1 MEQQSV
7 KMPCF
12 LRDLIVEQ
20 AHKWGDKIFL
30 YFEDE
35 QYSYR
40 NIDQRSNRL
49 ANGLIELGVVKGE
62 KVSLMLPN
70 HPDFIFSWFA
80 LAKMGSVVVPV
91 NTALKG
97 DGLAYILD
105 HSDSETIIIG
115 HQYWERFERV
125 MPQLTKVKRIIISTA
140 DAPSGYR
147 LPANTIPLENV
158 YSSNDALPEVTL
170 AADDMARIMYTSGT
184 TGIPKGVVQFQPIT
198 IMPKYTPEDIAY
210 TCLPLFHANA
220 MILTTQSAM
229 AAGAAMALGRRFS
242 AGKFWD
248 EIRRYGA
255 TATSFIG
262 AMITILFKQPPRE
275 NDADHQVRFAFSGAA
290 PRDIWQAF
298 EKRFGLR
305 LSEGYAAVDGPG
317 VLENNDGIPGSIGKP
332 VGLCEAK
339 VVDNDGNEVG
349 PNTVGELLT
358 RIKGATGD
366 MVVYYK
372 NEEETRK
379 KNSGGWV
386 WSGDLVYYDDDG
398 NFFFVDRKKDALRR
412 RGENVSSWEVER
424 TINQHPDVLES
435 AVFGV
440 ASELGEDD
448 IMAIIVPQPGKKPDP
463 LSIIKWCDERMA
475 YFMVPRYIEFW
486 DSLEKTGTHRVQKV
500 DLKKRGV
507 TQDTWDMKNQDV
519 KLIVNNH
526 LKTFRGGI

>member
-1 MEQQSV
+1 MQQQQ
-7 KMPCF
+7 KNPYF

-20 AHKWGDKIFL
+20 AQKWGDKTFL

-40 NIDQRSNRL
+40 NIDQTSNRL
-49 ANGLIELGVVKGE
+49 ANGLIDLGVVKGE
-62 KVSLMLPN
+62 KVGVMLPN

-80 LAKMGSVVVPV
+80 LAKIGCVIVPV

-105 HSDSETIIIG
+105 HSDSKTVIIS
-115 HQYWERFERV
+115 HQYWEQFERIK
-125 MPQLTKVKRIIISTA
+125 PQLTKVKRIIISTA
-140 DAPSGYR
+140 DAPSGYQ
-147 LPANTIPLENV
+147 LPANTMPLDNV
-158 YSSNDALPEVTL
+158 YSSNDTLPEVTL
-170 AADDMARIMYTSGT
+170 AANDMARIMYTSGT

-198 IMPKYTPEDIAY
+198 IMPKYTPEDVAY

-229 AAGAAMALGRRFS
+229 AAGAAMVLSRRFS
-242 AGKFWD
+242 ASKFWD

-255 TATSFIG
+255 TSTSLIG
-262 AMITILFKQPPRE
+262 AMITILFKQAPQE
-275 NDADHQVRFAFSGAA
+275 NDAYNPVRFAFSGAA

-298 EKRFGLR
+298 EKRFGLQ
-305 LSEGYAAVDGPG
+305 LLEGYAAVDGAG
-317 VLENNDGIPGSIGKP
+317 VLENDNGILGSIGKP

-339 VVDNDGNEVG
+339 VVDENGNEVG

-358 RIKGATGD
+358 RIKGATGN
-366 MVVYYK
+366 MVIYYK

-386 WSGDLVYYDDDG
+386 WSGDYVYYDNDG

-424 TINQHPDVLES
+424 IINQHPDVLES

-448 IMAIIVPQPGKKPDP
+448 IMAIIVPQPGKKPDIM
-463 LSIIKWCDERMA
+463 SIIKWCDERMA

-486 DSLEKTGTHRVQKV
+486 DSLEKTSTYRVQKV
-500 DLKKRGV
+500 ELKKRGV
-507 TQDTWDMKNQDV
+507 TKDTWDAEKSKV
-519 KLIVNNH
+519 KIPS
-526 LKTFRGGI
+526 